1 MKIKIE
7 TTRKEFDSIIKMF
20 SVAGFPV
27 SVEEK
32 EEGPFSSDFYCE
44 NGNMVVVVEIDPRFS
59 IQVFGILT
67 KHSATLK
74 NIFGMAK
81 NMFCLGKNM
90 LESFVHDIE
99 EACKD
104 YKEQHIDIVD
114 KKEN

>member
-7 TTRKEFDSIIKMF
+7 TTRKEFDSIIKLF

-27 SVEEK
+27 SVEKK

-44 NGNMVVVVEIDPRFS
+44 NGDMVVVVEIDPRFS
-59 IQVFGILT
+59 IQAFSVLT

-81 NMFCLGKNM
+81 NIFCLGKNM
-90 LESFVHDIE
+90 LESFCHDME
-99 EACKD
+99 MVCKY
-104 YKEQHIDIVD
+104 YKENQD
-114 KKEN
+114 KKDN

>member
-1 MKIKIE
+1 
-7 TTRKEFDSIIKMF
+7 
-20 SVAGFPV
+20 
-27 SVEEK
+27 
-32 EEGPFSSDFYCE
+32 
-44 NGNMVVVVEIDPRFS
+44 MVVVAEIDPRFS
-59 IQVFGILT
+59 IQVFGVLT

-74 NIFGMAK
+74 NICGMAK

>member
-27 SVEEK
+27 SVEKK

-44 NGNMVVVVEIDPRFS
+44 NSNMVVVVEIDPRFS
-59 IQVFGILT
+59 IQTFGVLI

-74 NIFGMAK
+74 NICGMVK
-81 NMFCLGKNM
+81 NMFFLGKNM
-90 LESFVHDIE
+90 LESFCHDM
-99 EACKD
+99 EAVCQN
-104 YKEQHIDIVD
+104 YKENNQD
-114 KKEN
+114 KKDN